1 MFQRQ
6 KIRVQYVSTYII
18 ILDEIDYQLLVLVTA
33 TKSERILKSL
43 HRWSCLD
50 IQNNKTLHYIDYEQS
65 TKTCQV
71 LQLKSHKIFQMIRN
85 PQNKRK

>member
-1 MFQRQ
+1 MFYRQ
-6 KIRVQYVSTYII
+6 KVRVQYVSTYII

-50 IQNNKTLHYIDYEQS
+50 IQNNKTLHYIDCEQN

-71 LQLKSHKIFQMIRN
+71 LQLES
-85 PQNKRK
+85 QNLPDD

>member
-50 IQNNKTLHYIDYEQS
+50 IQNNKTLHYIDYEQN
-65 TKTCQV
+65 TKTYQV
-71 LQLKSHKIFQMIRN
+71 LQLES
-85 PQNKRK
+85 QNLPDD

>member
-1 MFQRQ
+1 MFYRQ
-6 KIRVQYVSTYII
+6 KVRVQYVSTYII

-50 IQNNKTLHYIDYEQS
+50 IQNNKTLHYIDYEQN

-71 LQLKSHKIFQMIRN
+71 LQLES
-85 PQNKRK
+85 QNLPDD

>member
-1 MFQRQ
+1 MFYRQ
-6 KIRVQYVSTYII
+6 KVRVQYVSTYII

-50 IQNNKTLHYIDYEQS
+50 IQNNKTLHYIDYEQN
-65 TKTCQV
+65 TKTYQV
-71 LQLKSHKIFQMIRN
+71 LQLES
-85 PQNKRK
+85 QNLPDD

>member
-1 MFQRQ
+1 MFYRQ
-6 KIRVQYVSTYII
+6 KVRVQYVSTYII

-43 HRWSCLD
+43 HRWSCFD
-50 IQNNKTLHYIDYEQS
+50 IQNNKTLHYIDYEQN

-71 LQLKSHKIFQMIRN
+71 LQLES
-85 PQNKRK
+85 QNLPDD